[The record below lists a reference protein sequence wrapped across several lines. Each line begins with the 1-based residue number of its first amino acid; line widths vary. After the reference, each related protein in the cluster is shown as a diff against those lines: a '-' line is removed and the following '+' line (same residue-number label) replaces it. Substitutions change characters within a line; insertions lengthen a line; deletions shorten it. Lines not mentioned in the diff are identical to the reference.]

1 MHHHNEHLLWKFFPH
16 KELTQVYISSAIRNF
31 AISLISLF
39 VPLYLYKELGF
50 PIEQVLYFF
59 MFYAVTFAILTPLAA
74 KFSARYGLKHSVLF
88 SVPLYLL
95 FVISLYFLPYYQI
108 PLMIIA
114 GLLGASQAF
123 YWMGMHLVFTR
134 VSDHKHRGE
143 EIGKRISIS
152 ILGAMFGPLIGGFL
166 IKFVGFKPVFILTS
180 SLLFFSAFFLFLSK
194 EDHVSYHFSI
204 RSLIDKRQ
212 WRNDLFFTAR
222 GIHVIAAGVIWPMF
236 IFLILDD
243 YFSLGLVGFLLSGIS
258 AILVFLMG
266 KYSDHHGKRKIVRWV
281 VGFESLS
288 WFLRALVT
296 TVGHVFGATILG
308 AFTYGVIEAPLGAM
322 EYDKAKE
329 KIANYFVNR
338 EIFLCIGRILMLIF
352 VLMADSL
359 SGGLIFNGF
368 ANLMVLLF

>member
-1 MHHHNEHLLWKFFPH
+1 MHHHNENFLWRFFPH

-39 VPLYLYKELGF
+39 VPLYLYKELGY
-50 PIEQVLYFF
+50 PLEQVLYFF
-59 MFYAVTFAILTPLAA
+59 IFYAVVFAILSPLAA
-74 KFSARYGLKHSVLF
+74 KFSARYGLKHAVLV

-95 FVISLYFLPYYQI
+95 FVLLLYFLPVVKI
-108 PLMIIA
+108 PLMVIS

-134 VSDHKHRGE
+134 ASDHKHRGE
-143 EIGKRISIS
+143 EFGKRKSVS
-152 ILGAMFGPLIGGFL
+152 ILAAMFGPLIGGIL
-166 IKFVGFKPVFILTS
+166 IKYTGFKSVFILTS
-180 SLLFFSAFFLFLSK
+180 LLLFSSALFLFLSK
-194 EDHVSYHFSI
+194 ENHVRYHFSI

-212 WRNDLFFTAR
+212 WRNALFFTAR
-222 GIHVIAAGVIWPMF
+222 GSQVIASGVIWPMF

-243 YFSLGLVGFLLSGIS
+243 YLSLGLVGFFLSGIS
-258 AILVFLMG
+258 AVLVFFIG
-266 KYSDHHGKRKIVRWV
+266 KYSDHYSKRKIVRWV
-281 VGFESLS
+281 AGFESVS
-288 WFLRALVT
+288 WFIRAAVT
-296 TVGHVFGATILG
+296 TVGHVFGATIFG
-308 AFTYGVIEAPLGAM
+308 AFTFGVIEAPLGAM

-329 KIANYFVNR
+329 NPANYFVNR
-338 EIFLCIGRILMLIF
+338 EIFLCFGRILLLIF